1 MNPSPT
7 IRNAIYLIL
16 AITNAIVFL
25 FAIITGTYTS
35 ELLIA
40 LTGFNTL
47 GFALANANT
56 PKA

>member
-1 MNPSPT
+1 MNPN
-7 IRNAIYLIL
+7 IRSAIYLIL
-16 AITNAIVFL
+16 AIVNAIVFV
-25 FAIITGTYTS
+25 FSIVTRTYTP

-40 LTGFNTL
+40 LTGFDTL

>member
-1 MNPSPT
+1 MNPS
-7 IRNAIYLIL
+7 IRSAIYLIL
-16 AITNAIVFL
+16 AIANAVTFIFAIV
-25 FAIITGTYTS
+25 TRTYTP

-40 LTGFNTL
+40 LGGFNTL